1 MEISRI
7 SENFLQRCMVRRFLS
22 FCLLSILC
30 CYCSGCMQF
39 SLTAGGNKDEESKNG
54 AVYYG
59 SYYSFWWG
67 KSPEETLLNF
77 MESKKYEKNARPLYQ
92 VMYSS
97 NYLYAFVSF
106 ISFGFC
112 VPLDVRWYLIA
123 PVPEEYQGPVRKKKN

>member
-1 MEISRI
+1 
-7 SENFLQRCMVRRFLS
+7 
-22 FCLLSILC
+22 
-30 CYCSGCMQF
+30 MQF

-97 NYLYAFVSF
+97 NTFMHSF
-106 ISFGFC
+106 
-112 VPLDVRWYLIA
+112 PLFLLGSVFPLMSVGI
-123 PVPEEYQGPVRKKKN
+123 